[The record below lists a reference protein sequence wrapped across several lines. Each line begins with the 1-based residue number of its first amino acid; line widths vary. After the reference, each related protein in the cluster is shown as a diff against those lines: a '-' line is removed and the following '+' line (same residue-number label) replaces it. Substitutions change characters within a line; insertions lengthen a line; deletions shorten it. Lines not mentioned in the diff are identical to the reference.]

1 MYAKFD
7 FTDGDDG
14 DDDMAKN
21 VCSKKLA
28 RKKAAWQFW
37 LLPKLV

>member
-7 FTDGDDG
+7 FTDDDDG

-21 VCSKKLA
+21 VCSKKLHGNFDCCQN
-28 RKKAAWQFW
+28 WFNH
-37 LLPKLV
+37 